1 MAGVAHTPH
10 LEKRPSGYF
19 FRRRLPRAFQE
30 RTQPDKI
37 FSLCLSLR
45 TDVLLEAKILVAR
58 LTALTDVA
66 FALTTERPVD
76 HLSPE
81 HVTLLTELARC
92 QIAAH
97 EALRALAEPR
107 SEAAANFA
115 AQTERATQDM
125 LRRAL
130 ALGDRAPVTEPLRE
144 MARRLGVALDET
156 SADWRALAF
165 EALRVML
172 DVSRERKKRE
182 VGTYKEATPIFR
194 SVMASRSTS
203 PAAVQPGF
211 VSQSTASV
219 PAIPA
224 AAAAP
229 TLVPLPASTTPATN
243 APAERKMAC
252 PVQNQVETTG
262 VEPTTAAPIVE
273 DNSSHAP
280 SSQESAPTP
289 AFKMQE
295 TAPMSSE
302 MPREEPQIL
311 IDQSLL
317 SDAAR
322 AALAKGPNIELREAF
337 DLYFELKELGY
348 GDLFGTCQKRFPD
361 KGKNWKRTSG
371 GNARKGSDIWVDVL
385 GNQPFHQIEWTE
397 VDGVLNVIRR
407 IPKYHGKKKNLLNT
421 KGFRDLVERADEQ
434 ELAAATAAKEL
445 LAGRGKAS
453 PAELERAELDAK
465 IPRLRVATFL
475 RHGRMANRVGKM
487 LIAMKLIK
495 KNPFEICS
503 WTNDEEKDVKAN
515 EEDRSRMLWDDRI
528 QKLFA
533 SPVYQGQCAEEDY
546 PLFWAPLIARLAGC
560 RAEEILQLGPEDFGS
575 ENGIAYFTVCNVAG
589 NHVKSSAGERRIAV
603 HPKLVELG
611 LLRFIE
617 MRRRQN
623 QSRLFPN
630 LNRGQTK
637 DTFSELFSK
646 TFGYYRKTNDC
657 YWPGLDFHAL
667 RTTFHNDLGNLLCPD
682 MVRRRLMGHEKPV
695 DEGDGSYTREIWVK
709 TLHEVISR
717 IDLDVSR
724 INSPFAAPKS
734 ADDGGTSLGAEAS
747 GTNVV
752 GFRRKPA

>member
-19 FRRRLPRAFQE
+19 FRRRLPKAWVEISNPGQSSA
-30 RTQPDKI
+30 I
-37 FSLCLSLR
+37 CLSLR
-45 TDVLLEAKILVAR
+45 TDVLSEATCRVRA
-58 LTALTDVA
+58 LTALTDLAV
-66 FALTTERPVD
+66 ALTTERPVD

-97 EALRALAEPR
+97 EALRASAEPR

-130 ALGDRAPVTEPLRE
+130 ALGDRSPVTDPLRE
-144 MARRLGVALDET
+144 MARQFGVTLDET
-156 SADWRALAF
+156 SSDWRALAF

-172 DVSRERKKRE
+172 DVSREREKRE
-182 VGTYKEATPIFR
+182 VGTYEEPTPIFR
-194 SVMASRSTS
+194 SVMASQSASATAALPVAASRSS
-203 PAAVQPGF
+203 APA
-211 VSQSTASV
+211 

-224 AAAAP
+224 VAAP
-229 TLVPLPASTTPATN
+229 VAISVPVSTIPSAT
-243 APAERKMAC
+243 APAEPLVASPAQTPAEDAPATPKTA
-252 PVQNQVETTG
+252 ETG
-262 VEPTTAAPIVE
+262 VADTVSSRPPSHYCEPEPIVA
-273 DNSSHAP
+273 SP
-280 SSQESAPTP
+280 ESAPKAP
-289 AFKMQE
+289 A
-295 TAPMSSE
+295 
-302 MPREEPQIL
+302 MPREEPRIL

-317 SDAAR
+317 SDKAR
-322 AALAKGPNIELREAF
+322 AALAKGPNIEFREAF

-348 GDLFGTCQKRFPD
+348 GDNFEARQKSFPD
-361 KGKNWKRTSG
+361 KGRNWVRSSR
-371 GNARKGSDIWVDVL
+371 GNARKARDIWVDVL
-385 GNQPFHQIEWTE
+385 GNQPFHQIDWTE

-434 ELAAATAAKEL
+434 ELATAIAAKEV
-445 LAGRGKAS
+445 LAARGKVT
-453 PAELERAELDAK
+453 PAELERAALDAK

-487 LIAMKLIK
+487 LKAMKLIE

-503 WTNDEEKDVKAN
+503 WTNDEEKDMKAH
-515 EEDRSRMLWDDRI
+515 EEDRSRMLWDDKI

-533 SPVYQGQCAEEDY
+533 SPVYQGRCEEKDY
-546 PLFWAPLIARLAGC
+546 PLFWGPLIARLAGC
-560 RAEEILQLGPEDFGS
+560 RAEEILQLAPEDFGS
-575 ENGIAYFTVCNVAG
+575 ENGIAYFTVRNVTG
-589 NHVKSSAGERRIAV
+589 NHVKSTAGERRIAV

-611 LLRFIE
+611 LLNFVE
-617 MRRRQN
+617 MRRRQK

-637 DTFSELFSK
+637 DTFSELYSK
-646 TFGYYRKTNDC
+646 AFGYYRKTNDC
-657 YWPGLDFHAL
+657 YWPGLDFHAF

-717 IDLDVSR
+717 IELDISR
-724 INSPFAAPKS
+724 IKSPFAAPK
-734 ADDGGTSLGAEAS
+734 AAAPKAVPTEAKDNHC
-747 GTNVV
+747 NVV
-752 GFRRKPA
+752 GFRRRPA

>member
-19 FRRRLPRAFQE
+19 FRRRLPKAWVEISNPGQSSA
-30 RTQPDKI
+30 I
-37 FSLCLSLR
+37 CLSLR
-45 TDVLLEAKILVAR
+45 TDVLSEATCRVRA
-58 LTALTDVA
+58 LTALKDLAV
-66 FALTTERPVD
+66 ALTTERPVD

-97 EALRALAEPR
+97 EALRASAEPR

-130 ALGDRAPVTEPLRE
+130 ALGDRTPVTDPLRE
-144 MARRLGVALDET
+144 MARRLGVTLDET
-156 SADWRALAF
+156 SSNWRALAF

-172 DVSRERKKRE
+172 DVSREREKRE
-182 VGTYKEATPIFR
+182 VGTYEEVTPIFR
-194 SVMASRSTS
+194 SVIASRSAAPGAVLPQVVAQS
-203 PAAVQPGF
+203 HAPAL
-211 VSQSTASV
+211 TM
-219 PAIPA
+219 PA
-224 AAAAP
+224 AAAPGAVS
-229 TLVPLPASTTPATN
+229 VPVSTIPSAT
-243 APAERKMAC
+243 APAEPLVASPAQPPAEEALATPKTA
-252 PVQNQVETTG
+252 ETG
-262 VEPTTAAPIVE
+262 VADTVSSRPPSHDCEPEPIVA
-273 DNSSHAP
+273 SP
-280 SSQESAPTP
+280 ESAPRAP
-289 AFKMQE
+289 A
-295 TAPMSSE
+295 
-302 MPREEPQIL
+302 MPREEPRIL

-317 SDAAR
+317 SDKAR
-322 AALAKGPNIELREAF
+322 AALAKGPNIEFREAF

-348 GDLFGTCQKRFPD
+348 GDNFEARQKSFPD
-361 KGKNWKRTSG
+361 KGRNWVQSSR
-371 GNARKGSDIWVDVL
+371 GNARKARDIWVDVL
-385 GNQPFHQIEWTE
+385 GNQSFKQIDWTE

-407 IPKYHGKKKNLLNT
+407 ILKYHGKKKNLLSL

-434 ELAAATAAKEL
+434 ELATAIAAKEV
-445 LAGRGKAS
+445 LAARGKVT

-487 LIAMKLIK
+487 LKAMKLIEE
-495 KNPFEICS
+495 NPFEICS
-503 WTNDEEKDVKAN
+503 WTNDEGKDMKAS
-515 EEDRSRMLWDDRI
+515 EEDRSRMLWDDKI

-533 SPVYQGQCAEEDY
+533 SPVYQGQCEEKDY
-546 PLFWAPLIARLAGC
+546 PLFWGPLIARLAGC
-560 RAEEILQLGPEDFGS
+560 RAEEILQLAPEDFGS
-575 ENGIAYFTVCNVAG
+575 ENGIAYFTVRNVTG

-611 LLRFIE
+611 LLHFVE
-617 MRRRQN
+617 MRRRQK

-637 DTFSELFSK
+637 DTFSELYSK

-657 YWPGLDFHAL
+657 YWPGLAFHAF

-724 INSPFAAPKS
+724 IKSPFAAPK
-734 ADDGGTSLGAEAS
+734 AVPTEAKDNHC
-747 GTNVV
+747 NVV
-752 GFRRKPA
+752 GFRRRPA

>member
-10 LEKRPSGYF
+10 LEKRPSGFF
-19 FRRRLPRAFQE
+19 FRRRLPKAWVEISNPGQSSA
-30 RTQPDKI
+30 I
-37 FSLCLSLR
+37 CLSLR
-45 TDVLLEAKILVAR
+45 TDVLSEATCRVRA
-58 LTALTDVA
+58 LTALTDMAV
-66 FALTTERPVD
+66 ALTTERPVN
-76 HLSPE
+76 HLSAE

-97 EALRALAEPR
+97 EALRASAEPR
-107 SEAAANFA
+107 SETAANFA

-130 ALGDRAPVTEPLRE
+130 ALGDRTPVEAPLRE
-144 MARRLGVALDET
+144 MAHRLGVTLDEST
-156 SADWRALAF
+156 ADWRVLAF

-172 DVSRERKKRE
+172 DVSRERERRE
-182 VGTYKEATPIFR
+182 VGTYEEPTPIFR
-194 SVMASRSTS
+194 SVMASRSASATVTMS
-203 PAAVQPGF
+203 RLASQPPAP
-211 VSQSTASV
+211 V

-224 AAAAP
+224 AAAPVAISVPVP
-229 TLVPLPASTTPATN
+229 TMPAATTTFEPQT
-243 APAERKMAC
+243 AC
-252 PVQNQVETTG
+252 PVQNQIETSG
-262 VEPTTAAPIVE
+262 VVPETAAPIVE
-273 DNSSHAP
+273 NNTSHAP
-280 SSQESAPTP
+280 SSQERAPFPAAKTQEAAPLPSA
-289 AFKMQE
+289 
-295 TAPMSSE
+295 

-317 SDAAR
+317 SDKAR

-348 GDLFGTCQKRFPD
+348 GDLFKARQKRFPD

-371 GNARKGSDIWVDVL
+371 GNARKARDIWVDVL
-385 GNQPFHQIEWTE
+385 GNQPFHQIDWTE

-407 IPKYHGKKKNLLNT
+407 IPKYHGKKKNLINT
-421 KGFRDLVERADEQ
+421 DGFRDLVERADEK
-434 ELAAATAAKEL
+434 ELAVATEAKEQL
-445 LAGRGKAS
+445 KAKGTAR
-453 PAELERAELDAK
+453 PAEFERADLDAK

-487 LIAMKLIK
+487 LEAMKLIDD
-495 KNPFEICS
+495 NPFEICS
-503 WTNDEEKDVKAN
+503 WTNDEEKDMKAN
-515 EEDRSRMLWDDRI
+515 EEDRSRMLWEDKI

-533 SPVYQGQCAEEDY
+533 SPVYQGQCEEKDY

-560 RAEEILQLGPEDFGS
+560 RAEEILQLGPDDFGS
-575 ENGIAYFTVCNVAG
+575 ENGIAYFTVRNVTG

-603 HPKLVELG
+603 HPKLVQLG
-611 LLRFIE
+611 LLQFVE
-617 MRRRQN
+617 MRRRQK

-717 IDLDVSR
+717 IDLDISK
-724 INSPFAAPKS
+724 IKSPFATPTAKAPKPS
-734 ADDGGTSLGAEAS
+734 PAQVQGDHS
-747 GTNVV
+747 NVV
-752 GFRRKPA
+752 GFHRRPA

>member
-1 MAGVAHTPH
+1 M
-10 LEKRPSGYF
+10 
-19 FRRRLPRAFQE
+19 
-30 RTQPDKI
+30 
-37 FSLCLSLR
+37 
-45 TDVLLEAKILVAR
+45 
-58 LTALTDVA
+58 
-66 FALTTERPVD
+66 D
-76 HLSPE
+76 HLSAE

-97 EALRALAEPR
+97 EAMRACTEPR

-130 ALGDRAPVTEPLRE
+130 ALGDRTPVTEPLRE
-144 MARRLGVALDET
+144 MARQFGVTLDET
-156 SADWRALAF
+156 SSDWRALAF

-172 DVSRERKKRE
+172 DVSRERERRE
-182 VGTYKEATPIFR
+182 VGTYEEATPIFR
-194 SVMASRSTS
+194 SVMASRLAS
-203 PAAVQPGF
+203 PA
-211 VSQSTASV
+211 TALPVAASDSCA
-219 PAIPA
+219 PALAIPA
-224 AAAAP
+224 AAAPIAIS
-229 TLVPLPASTTPATN
+229 VPVSTMPAATTPAE
-243 APAERKMAC
+243 PKMAC
-252 PVQNQVETTG
+252 PVQNQVETLG
-262 VEPTTAAPIVE
+262 VEPETAALNVE
-273 DNSSHAP
+273 NNSSRAP
-280 SSQESAPTP
+280 SSQERALVP
-289 AFKMQE
+289 AAQAQE
-295 TAPMSSE
+295 TAPMRSVTS
-302 MPREEPQIL
+302 REEPQIL

-317 SDAAR
+317 SDEAR

-337 DLYFELKELGY
+337 DVYFELKELGY
-348 GDLFGTCQKRFPD
+348 GDLFGTRQKRFPD
-361 KGKNWKRTSG
+361 KGKDWKRTSG
-371 GNARKGSDIWVDVL
+371 GNARKGRDIWVDVL

-445 LAGRGKAS
+445 LAARGKAT
-453 PAELERAELDAK
+453 PAELERADLDAK

-487 LIAMKLIK
+487 LKSMKLIE
-495 KNPFEICS
+495 KNPLEICS
-503 WTNDEEKDVKAN
+503 WTNDEAKDMKAN

-533 SPVYQGQCAEEDY
+533 SPVYQGQCEEKDY
-546 PLFWAPLIARLAGC
+546 PLFWGPLIARLAGC
-560 RAEEILQLGPEDFGS
+560 RAEEILQLAPEDFGS
-575 ENGIAYFTVCNVAG
+575 ENDVAYFTVRNVTG
-589 NHVKSSAGERRIAV
+589 NHVKSTAGERRIAV

-611 LLRFIE
+611 LLHFVE
-617 MRRRQN
+617 MRRGQK

-630 LNRGQTK
+630 LSRGQTK
-637 DTFSELFSK
+637 ETFSELYSK

-709 TLHEVISR
+709 TLHAVISQIDMDISR
-717 IDLDVSR
+717 IK
-724 INSPFAAPKS
+724 SPFAASKS
-734 ADDGGTSLGAEAS
+734 AAPETEPTQVQVDHG
-747 GTNVV
+747 NVV
-752 GFRRKPA
+752 GFRRRPA